1 VRTKAKHGHPSIAA
15 LTKEATVV
23 NSTVELKLFC
33 AGEACP
39 GVIKLWA
46 DNLLLGSSRYS
57 LAAGQTDVVLVR
69 LSPKSM
75 DLLKKSKGRTIE
87 VGETVTVAGGTTV
100 RLRLKIEQSAN

>member
-15 LTKEATVV
+15 LTKEATIV
-23 NSTVELKLFC
+23 NSTVELKLSC

-46 DNLLLGSSRYS
+46 DNVLLGTSRYS
-57 LAAGQTDVVLVR
+57 LAPGQTSFVKVR
-69 LSPKSM
+69 LSAMSM
-75 DLLKKSKGRTIE
+75 DIIRRSKGHPLE

-100 RLRLKIEQSAN
+100 RVQLKIGPNAD